1 MILMTFDLVVVSAGE
16 AVVEV
21 MSTHSDGMGGD
32 PSPPLPPCFQLK
44 DPASSQA
51 VALARSMAQKGEYGA
66 SSHELWNH
74 NPVSRWSVH
83 IATLLAAAQGSAR
96 RATCRS

>member
-1 MILMTFDLVVVSAGE
+1 MTVDLVVVCAGE

-51 VALARSMAQKGEYGA
+51 VALARSMAQKGQYGA
-66 SSHELWNH
+66 SSHE
-74 NPVSRWSVH
+74 V
-83 IATLLAAAQGSAR
+83 
-96 RATCRS
+96 